1 MISSSRA
8 STLFIGVY
16 EPMKQ
21 KLLRMFS
28 ENLSAFA
35 HLFFTQ
41 TIKAMEPFFT
51 VVLSSLFLGETPTFA
66 VVSSLV
72 PIVGVALASMTEVS
86 FNWISFAT
94 AMASNLTNQSRNVLS
109 KKLMVN
115 EEENEVFFEEMAN
128 VSLSN
133 ILCIFL
139 FFIFYF

>member
-35 HLFFTQ
+35 HL

>member
-35 HLFFTQ
+35 HL

-86 FNWISFAT
+86 FNCLKNRWWSCYKISQT
-94 AMASNLTNQSRNVLS
+94 YILHS
-109 KKLMVN
+109 KV
-115 EEENEVFFEEMAN
+115 ED
-128 VSLSN
+128 
-133 ILCIFL
+133 
-139 FFIFYF
+139 

>member
-86 FNWISFAT
+86 FNCLKNRWWSCYKISQT
-94 AMASNLTNQSRNVLS
+94 YILHS
-109 KKLMVN
+109 KV
-115 EEENEVFFEEMAN
+115 ED
-128 VSLSN
+128 
-133 ILCIFL
+133 
-139 FFIFYF
+139 

>member
-35 HLFFTQ
+35 HL
-41 TIKAMEPFFT
+41 
-51 VVLSSLFLGETPTFA
+51 TPTFA